1 MVKGISG
8 MINTGTGTSGIKTE
22 GTKNGRFKLQLE
34 RSRMNEKGV
43 VDKTGTEKNKL
54 NGIREIAP
62 DGVALNKEVVL
73 RNIFKNL
80 DAGHKRIEG
89 ILKVSLSGVKLSQQ
103 ELLTLQMRV
112 YRFTQE
118 VELISKL
125 VEKGTSGVKQVVNTQ
140 V

>member
-1 MVKGISG
+1 MVNSISG
-8 MINTGTGTSGIKTE
+8 IKPGAGTQGIKTE
-22 GTKNGRFKLQLE
+22 VTKNGKFKLELE
-34 RSRMNEKGV
+34 RSRMNEKGE
-43 VDKTGTEKNKL
+43 VDKIGAEKNKL
-54 NGIREIAP
+54 NVMNEVAP
-62 DGVALNKEVVL
+62 DRIAINKEMVL
-73 RNIFKNL
+73 KNIFENL